1 MNSAVLLSIILLM
14 GKFCIENNTNIR
26 QKGKPQTEKNLLKL
40 TSYSFV
46 VCRLPNL
53 INSTL

>member
-26 QKGKPQTEKNLLKL
+26 QKGKPQTEKNLRQTDILFICCL
-40 TSYSFV
+40 STS
-46 VCRLPNL
+46 
-53 INSTL
+53 